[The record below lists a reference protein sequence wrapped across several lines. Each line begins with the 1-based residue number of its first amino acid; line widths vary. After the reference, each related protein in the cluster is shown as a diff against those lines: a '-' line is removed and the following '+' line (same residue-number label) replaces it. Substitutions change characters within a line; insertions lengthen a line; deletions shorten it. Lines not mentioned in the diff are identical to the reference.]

1 MYETYYITISALG
14 LDVIVDDLKHHVSK
28 RRDSLD
34 KRTTEPNGMKCFI
47 SFNATANIRETMII
61 SFKSIRFH
69 LKKENRK

>member
-14 LDVIVDDLKHHVSK
+14 LDVIVSK
-28 RRDSLD
+28 RRDSHD

>member
-1 MYETYYITISALG
+1 MYETYNITISALG

-28 RRDSLD
+28 RRDSHD